1 MYICSHECKTNKQ
14 FQFPYERSDQFSIA
28 FFRLAL
34 KGGVQ
39 FSSKIKEI
47 PLNFFAKVI
56 VFVDQQALVSPQETG
71 KKRHGIT
78 NKINYILVLR

>member
-34 KGGVQ
+34 KGGGQ

-47 PLNFFAKVI
+47 PLNCFAKVI

-71 KKRHGIT
+71 KKDMALLTRLI
-78 NKINYILVLR
+78 IFSF